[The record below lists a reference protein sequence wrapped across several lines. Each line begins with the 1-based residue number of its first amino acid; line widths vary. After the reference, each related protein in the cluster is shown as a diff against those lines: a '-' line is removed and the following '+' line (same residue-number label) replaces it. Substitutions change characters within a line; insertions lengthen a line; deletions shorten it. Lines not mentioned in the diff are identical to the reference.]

1 MSYMRVFSILM
12 VVLCTTVYSQTA
24 LSTKDFNNLLSL
36 CSVYPRILN
45 ADGAKVAGELDSLRT
60 PRLNHIIDALIE
72 AGNASTAMLSKKMLA
87 RPGHDELVLWYVI
100 REVYYNK
107 VNKANRPDSLV
118 AAEILNTEV
127 DERWLLDNYYYRI
140 HGGLN
145 KLFNDADLS
154 GIDIPLDS
162 LGFHDQTERAICFF
176 TICEALMGGRTMVLQ
191 MQQKFD
197 ILLSFCNK
205 LPTINGKKYYS
216 FCDFDFPDFPW
227 IGYDKEESYKERNL
241 SNYYVLLL
249 AHIVAEVKTG
259 NREKASEIYMHS
271 ILNEPKY
278 FTYSTAK
285 EALEALYK
293 GRH

>member
-1 MSYMRVFSILM
+1 MI
-12 VVLCTTVYSQTA
+12 VLCTTLYSQTT

-36 CSVYPRILN
+36 CTVYPRILN
-45 ADGAKVAGELDSLRT
+45 ADGAKVAREIDSLRT

-72 AGNASTAMLSKKMLA
+72 TGNANTAMVSKKMLA

-107 VNKANRPDSLV
+107 GNTAKTSRPDSVV
-118 AAEILNTEV
+118 AREVLNQTI

-140 HGGLN
+140 HNGLG
-145 KLFNDADLS
+145 KLFNEADLS
-154 GIDIPLDS
+154 KTDIPLDS

-176 TICEALMGGRTMVLQ
+176 NICEALMGGRTMVLQ
-191 MQQKFD
+191 LKQKFD
-197 ILLSFCNK
+197 VLLSFCNK
-205 LPTINGKKYYS
+205 LPTINGKKYFY
-216 FCDFDFPDFPW
+216 FGDFDFPDFQW

-249 AHIVAEVKTG
+249 AHILAEVKVG
-259 NREKASEIYMHS
+259 DKQNAAVIYQNS
-271 ILNEPKY
+271 ILNEPK
-278 FTYSTAK
+278 FFIYSTAK
-285 EALEALYK
+285 ESLEMLYK